1 MAGYDFVISNIKNMK
16 PEQFQDTIRVFDK
29 YAMTKGTLLNK
40 IFEHQTHPVGQTTIY
55 FRLKGLTPPNEELF

>member
-40 IFEHQTHPVGQTTIY
+40 IFEHQTHHVGQTTIY